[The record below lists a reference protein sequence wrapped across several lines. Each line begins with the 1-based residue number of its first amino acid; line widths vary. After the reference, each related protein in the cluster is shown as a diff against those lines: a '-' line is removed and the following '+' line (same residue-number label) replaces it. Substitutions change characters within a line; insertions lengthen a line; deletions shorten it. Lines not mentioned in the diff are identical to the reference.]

1 MVRVRFTTVFAER
14 IGGISAVE
22 VPATTV
28 ASALRSVTDRYPEL
42 ARLVWLDQGV
52 INPVMAVF
60 VNDRQLQPGELETHL
75 QAGDEI
81 DIIPAAAGG

>member
-14 IGGISAVE
+14 IGGFSSVD

-28 ASALRSVTDRYPEL
+28 ASAVRALTARYPEL
-42 ARLVWLDQGV
+42 ARLVWLENGAL
-52 INPVMAVF
+52 NPVMAVF
-60 VNDRQLQPGELETHL
+60 VNERQLQPGELETPVTEDD
-75 QAGDEI
+75 QI